1 MKKLLL
7 IVLMLLPIYGFA
19 TTDTTQTNVV
29 YAPYPQYSF
38 WSNWELGVRGGIS
51 TPFAL
56 ENREGFN
63 YMYGLS
69 LYKKLDNIWTV
80 HFNATVNNLPNTVE
94 YYGGL
99 NTGLQLSLID
109 LFKGYDTTRFAK
121 IYLNA
126 AVGMGVDKSGYLAT
140 QYGKFYYEAM
150 AGIGVSWNI
159 NRFTIR
165 IEDNIVLPADL
176 GNGFTLYKSYYN
188 CVSLGVAYNFGI
200 TNVDKIRLEQMD
212 DILNKGV
219 IYDGV
224 VEDYENK
231 IECKNDT
238 IRQYEKS
245 MARLIVANQ
254 NLLDTCLVLEKDNS
268 ALDSLSNLLQ
278 SIFDNQLNFYA
289 MPYSVRF
296 SINSYKINND
306 GKKIIR
312 EVASVMS
319 QDTNVRYMVYGFCD
333 KTGSVD
339 FNKKLSMKRSESVAN
354 LLMKYGVKEKQ
365 LIIDGFGDEKP
376 FNDGKS
382 DINRRVSFYRV
393 IE

>member
-1 MKKLLL
+1 MKKIVLLL
-7 IVLMLLPIYGFA
+7 LMLLPIIGFA

-38 WSNWELGVRGGIS
+38 WSNWELGVKGGIV
-51 TPFAL
+51 TPFAS
-56 ENREGFN
+56 ENNEGFN

-69 LYKKLDNIWTV
+69 LYKQIDNIWTV
-80 HFNATVNNLPNTVE
+80 HFNATVNNLPNSVG

-126 AVGMGVDKSGYLAT
+126 AVGMGVDKSGYLAA

-238 IRQYEKS
+238 ILQYEKS
-245 MARLIVANQ
+245 MARLIIVNQ
-254 NLLDTCLVLEKDNS
+254 ELLDTCIVLEKNT
-268 ALDSLSNLLQ
+268 AAFDSLRAMIDKMKEEQ
-278 SIFDNQLNFYA
+278 HIYWA
-289 MPYSVRF
+289 MPF
-296 SINSYKINND
+296 
-306 GKKIIR
+306 
-312 EVASVMS
+312 
-319 QDTNVRYMVYGFCD
+319 
-333 KTGSVD
+333 SVD
-339 FNKKLSMKRSESVAN
+339 FDFDSYYIKDSQREKIKQMANVMADSNYHYMVVGFADSIGSVEYNMQLAEKRAKAVSEE
-354 LLMKYGVKEKQ
+354 LIKYGVKVEQITVQSVGKNEP
-365 LIIDGFGDEKP
+365 FGDP
-376 FNDGKS
+376 GS
-382 DINRRVSFYRV
+382 RVNRKVSFYRE

>member
-296 SINSYKINND
+296 SIN
-306 GKKIIR
+306 
-312 EVASVMS
+312 
-319 QDTNVRYMVYGFCD
+319 
-333 KTGSVD
+333 
-339 FNKKLSMKRSESVAN
+339 FNAL
-354 LLMKYGVKEKQ
+354 
-365 LIIDGFGDEKP
+365 
-376 FNDGKS
+376 
-382 DINRRVSFYRV
+382 
-393 IE
+393 

>member
-29 YAPYPQYSF
+29 YAPYSQYSF

-69 LYKKLDNIWTV
+69 LYKELDNIWTV
-80 HFNATVNNLPNTVE
+80 HFNATVNNLPNTVG

-126 AVGMGVDKSGYLAT
+126 AVGMGVDKSGYLV
-140 QYGKFYYEAM
+140 QNYGKVYYEAM
-150 AGIGVSWNI
+150 AGIGFSWKI
-159 NRFTIR
+159 NYFTIR
-165 IEDNIVLPADL
+165 LEDNIVLPADL

-188 CVSLGVAYNFGI
+188 CVHLGVAYNFGI
-200 TNVDKIRLEQMD
+200 TKTDRIRLEQMD
-212 DILNKGV
+212 MILNKGNE
-219 IYDGV
+219 YDEV
-224 VEDYENK
+224 VDNYESTLLR
-231 IECKNDT
+231 KNDT
-238 IRQYEKS
+238 LDQYEKS
-245 MARLIVANQ
+245 MARLIIVNQ
-254 NLLDTCLVLEKDNS
+254 ELLDTCIVLEKNTTVF
-268 ALDSLSNLLQ
+268 DSLSAMIDKMKEEQ
-278 SIFDNQLNFYA
+278 HIYWA
-289 MPYSVRF
+289 MPF
-296 SINSYKINND
+296 
-306 GKKIIR
+306 
-312 EVASVMS
+312 
-319 QDTNVRYMVYGFCD
+319 
-333 KTGSVD
+333 SVD
-339 FNKKLSMKRSESVAN
+339 FDFDSYYIKDSQREKIKQVAN
-354 LLMKYGVKEKQ
+354 VMADSNYHYMVVGFADSIGSVEYNMQLAEKRAKTVSEELIKYGVKAEQITVQSVGKNEP
-365 LIIDGFGDEKP
+365 FGDP
-376 FNDGKS
+376 GS
-382 DINRRVSFYRV
+382 RVNRKVSFYRE